1 MALTLADVK
10 ELIRLLSETDIAEL
24 QLELESEGAR
34 LTIRKAGAFIQA
46 NTVATSTGPGV
57 ATGGPSSTIAGAAG
71 MSMAGSA
78 GVEPGL
84 SQPGGGETG
93 SSLPAGIAAS
103 PRAIS
108 AEAAVANAGH
118 GAVVPSSGGGPK
130 AAAEAVGV
138 SAPAATVSA
147 LSSSTAEAPVSG
159 GTPGAGAAPARG
171 AGGAQASLVN
181 EPQQVPVVAP
191 MVGTFYRGPS
201 PDAPPF
207 VEVGSRVTAG
217 QTLCIIEAMKLM
229 NEITAEVAGRV
240 VAILAEDG
248 EPVEYGQTLLLIE
261 PETRG

>member
-46 NTVATSTGPGV
+46 NTVATGTVPGI
-57 ATGGPSSTIAGAAG
+57 ATGGPSSAIAGVTG
-71 MSMAGSA
+71 MSTTGSA
-78 GVEPGL
+78 GVELGL
-84 SQPGGGETG
+84 SQPGGGEAG
-93 SSLPAGIAAS
+93 SPPGGTAAS
-103 PRAIS
+103 ARAIS
-108 AEAAVANAGH
+108 AEMAVANAGH
-118 GAVVPSSGGGPK
+118 GAAAPSSGGGPK
-130 AAAEAVGV
+130 AAEAVGV
-138 SAPAATVSA
+138 SAPAVTVSA

-171 AGGAQASLVN
+171 AEGAQASLVD

>member
-1 MALTLADVK
+1 MAGVT
-10 ELIRLLSETDIAEL
+10 
-24 QLELESEGAR
+24 G
-34 LTIRKAGAFIQA
+34 
-46 NTVATSTGPGV
+46 TST
-57 ATGGPSSTIAGAAG
+57 
-71 MSMAGSA
+71 AGSA
-78 GVEPGL
+78 GVELGL
-84 SQPGGGETG
+84 SQPGGSETG
-93 SSLPAGIAAS
+93 SPLPAGTAAS
-103 PRAIS
+103 PRAVS

-118 GAVVPSSGGGPK
+118 GAAAPSSGGGPK
-130 AAAEAVGV
+130 AAEAVGV
-138 SAPAATVSA
+138 SVPPATVSA
-147 LSSSTAEAPVSG
+147 VSSSLAGAPVSG
-159 GTPGAGAAPARG
+159 GTPGAGTAPARG
-171 AGGAQASLVN
+171 DGGAQALLAD